1 MQSLTQYL
9 NQIITGD
16 SREILKQFPS
26 GSIDCVCSDVPY
38 LVATGG
44 VAGVKKGIHTGG
56 ILNRQ
61 DLESSKDLKKK
72 WLRKD
77 ASKDNV
83 EFISSGKFFKNVP
96 KFEEWLPEVYRV
108 LKDGSHCYLM
118 INARNIKELQT
129 KAEEAGFKYLNLLV
143 WEKQNRT
150 PNKYYQQGC
159 EFILML
165 RKGYAKNIKDMGK
178 ANIFKFANPIG
189 NKFHPNEKPVQL
201 MKEMIEQSTNPNDI
215 VLDMFCGS
223 GASCIASK
231 ELGLNYIGIEIEKQ
245 YADIAKDRLAN
256 PFIMREKPMSE
267 QTSLFQKGGQ

>member
-1 MQSLTQYL
+1 MQSLDKFL

-38 LVATGG
+38 NIATGG
-44 VAGVKKGIHTGG
+44 VAGIKKGIHTGG

-61 DLESSKDLKKK
+61 ELENSKDLKKK

-77 ASKDNV
+77 ANKDNAD
-83 EFISSGKFFKNVP
+83 FITSGKFFENVP
-96 KFEEWLPEVYRV
+96 KFEEWLPEVYRI

-118 INARNIKELQT
+118 INARNIKELQQ

-143 WEKQNRT
+143 WKKQNRT

-159 EFILML
+159 EFVLML

-178 ANIFKFANPIG
+178 SNFFEIKNPIG

-201 MKEMIEQSTNPNDI
+201 MKEMIEQSTNSGDV

-223 GASCIASK
+223 GSSCIASK
-231 ELGLNYIGIEIEKQ
+231 ELGLNYIGIELEPK
-245 YADIAKDRLAN
+245 YAEIARERLVK
-256 PFIMREKPMSE
+256 PFVQREKSE
-267 QTSLFQKGGQ
+267 QINLF

>member
-1 MQSLTQYL
+1 MQSLDKYI
-9 NQIITGD
+9 NKIIQGD
-16 SREILKQFPS
+16 CKEILKNFPDN
-26 GSIDCVCSDVPY
+26 SIDCICSDVPY
-38 LVATGG
+38 LIATGG
-44 VAGVKKGIHTGG
+44 VAGIKKGIHTGG

-61 DLESSKDLKKK
+61 DLENSKDLKKN
-72 WLRKD
+72 WLLKN
-77 ASKDNV
+77 ADNV
-83 EFISSGKFFKNVP
+83 DFITSGKFFKNVP

-150 PNKYYQQGC
+150 PNKYYQQSC

-165 RKGYAKNIKDMGK
+165 RKGYAKNIKNMGK
-178 ANIFKFANPIG
+178 ANIFKIQNPIG

-201 MKEMIEQSTNPNDI
+201 MKELIEESTDPENI

-223 GASCIASK
+223 GSTCIAAK
-231 ELGLNYIGIEIEKQ
+231 ELGLNYIGIELEKKH
-245 YADIAKDRLAN
+245 ADIAKERLLN
-256 PFIMREKPMSE
+256 PFKPRKENEQINMFEKR
-267 QTSLFQKGGQ
+267 G

>member
-1 MQSLTQYL
+1 MQSLNKYL

-16 SREILKQFPS
+16 SREILKQFPD

-38 LVATGG
+38 NIATGG
-44 VAGVKKGIHTGG
+44 VAGSKKGIHTGG

-61 DLESSKDLKKK
+61 DLENSKDLKKK

-77 ASKDNV
+77 ANKDNAD
-83 EFISSGKFFKNVP
+83 FITSGKFFENVP

-118 INARNIKELQT
+118 INARNIKELQQ

-143 WEKQNRT
+143 WKKQNRT

-178 ANIFKFANPIG
+178 SNVFEITNPIG

-201 MKEMIEQSTNPNDI
+201 MKEMIEQSTNPDDI

-223 GASCIASK
+223 GSSCIASK
-231 ELGLNYIGIEIEKQ
+231 ELGLNYIGIELEPK
-245 YADIAKDRLAN
+245 YAEISKERLAN
-256 PFIMREKPMSE
+256 PFKQREESE
-267 QTSLFQKGGQ
+267 QRSLF